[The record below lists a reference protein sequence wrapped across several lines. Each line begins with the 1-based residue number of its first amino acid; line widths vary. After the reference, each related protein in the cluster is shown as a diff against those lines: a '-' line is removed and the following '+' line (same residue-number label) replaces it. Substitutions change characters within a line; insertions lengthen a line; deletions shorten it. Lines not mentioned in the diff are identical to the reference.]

1 MSSDNQDTTFLYDP
15 VVTSL
20 ERLPLSTLLLLSR
33 TLGSPLALR
42 SSFSRALETLREDLG
57 AVAGAIA
64 LTDEERGDVALVAV
78 SGAKGVV
85 PDRVRFR
92 AGEGIAGRVVKTG
105 RPVAVPSA
113 AREPSH
119 VDRLGL
125 VGRRRG
131 AAELSLVC
139 VPLLVDDR
147 AAGALSLY
155 FRFQKG
161 RELSRDVEFLS
172 IAASMLGQ
180 ALKVS
185 RLVERERGRLLEENR
200 KLRDELRERHD
211 LSNIVGTSHPM
222 REVFERVA
230 QAAPASTTVL
240 ILGESGTGKELVA
253 HAIHYGSPRAA
264 GPFVKVNGAAF
275 PESLVESELFGH
287 EAGAFTGADRPR
299 KGRFELAH
307 GGTLFLDEVGELPLT
322 TQVKLLRVLQE
333 REVERLG
340 GTRPVKVDVRLIAAT
355 NRDLARAVAEGR
367 FREDLFYRLEVFP
380 IWLPPLRERKSDI
393 LLLADHFVEKLA
405 AEHGRSVRRISTSAI
420 DMLMSY
426 HWPGNVRELANCLE
440 RAVLICE
447 GGVIHA

>member
-1 MSSDNQDTTFLYDP
+1 
-15 VVTSL
+15 
-20 ERLPLSTLLLLSR
+20 
-33 TLGSPLALR
+33 
-42 SSFSRALETLREDLG
+42 
-57 AVAGAIA
+57 
-64 LTDEERGDVALVAV
+64 
-78 SGAKGVV
+78 
-85 PDRVRFR
+85 
-92 AGEGIAGRVVKTG
+92 
-105 RPVAVPSA
+105 
-113 AREPSH
+113 
-119 VDRLGL
+119 
-125 VGRRRG
+125 
-131 AAELSLVC
+131 
-139 VPLLVDDR
+139 
-147 AAGALSLY
+147 
-155 FRFQKG
+155 
-161 RELSRDVEFLS
+161 
-172 IAASMLGQ
+172 
-180 ALKVS
+180 
-185 RLVERERGRLLEENR
+185 
-200 KLRDELRERHD
+200 
-211 LSNIVGTSHPM
+211 
-222 REVFERVA
+222 
-230 QAAPASTTVL
+230 
-240 ILGESGTGKELVA
+240 
-253 HAIHYGSPRAA
+253 RAA
-264 GPFVKVNGAAF
+264 GPFVKVNGAAL

-447 GGVIHA
+447 GGVIHAHHLPPSLQTAEASGTLPGRPLAEAVGAFEKDLLLDALKISRGNRARAARLLQTTERILGYKVARHGIDVARFRS